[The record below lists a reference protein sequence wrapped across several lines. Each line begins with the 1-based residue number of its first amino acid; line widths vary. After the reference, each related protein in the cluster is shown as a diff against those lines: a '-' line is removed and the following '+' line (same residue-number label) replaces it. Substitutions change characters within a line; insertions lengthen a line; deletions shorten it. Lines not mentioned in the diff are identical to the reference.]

1 MNNLTHCLKDSV
13 AICYNGGAYG
23 TYLEWAL
30 TTLTTPGDICVP
42 FTEIG
47 NSHNFKGNYLRFKN
61 LEQKTISKFPPW
73 VRMHPKTDKNH
84 SLTEN
89 LKKILTY
96 TKQIIY
102 IYPDQDSVLL
112 NINNYFSKVW
122 KNWLAHQFTSYID
135 PNIIYANWP
144 IDRSV
149 PIEQIPIW
157 IQREFLSYYL
167 VPAWHAQVEW
177 NHLAQ
182 WSDNR
187 CLVIL
192 IKDLLYDFEQTIYRI
207 KNFCNIEFVRPVA
220 EMNRSHNIMLSLQ
233 QNTNQDQL
241 CHKIIDCVLSNTL
254 YSWKNEHFPLPS
266 QAWVQWQLRNL
277 GYEIQC
283 HGLDMFPTNS
293 VQLKKIMYIYLK
305 IR

>member
-1 MNNLTHCLKDSV
+1 MNNLTHCLEDSV

-23 TYLEWAL
+23 TYLEWTL
-30 TTLTTPGDICVP
+30 TTLTTPGDICTP

-47 NSHNFKGNYLRFKN
+47 NSHKFKGNTLFFENLDQKKTTFKF
-61 LEQKTISKFPPW
+61 SPW
-73 VRMHPKTDKNH
+73 ARIHPKTNKNH
-84 SLTEN
+84 SLTDN

-102 IYPDQDSVLL
+102 IYPDQDSVVL
-112 NINNYFSKVW
+112 NINNYFSKIW
-122 KNWLAHQFTSYID
+122 ENWWVNQFTSNID
-135 PNIIYANWP
+135 TNVIYANWP
-144 IDRSV
+144 IARSV

-177 NHLAQ
+177 YHLAQ
-182 WSDNR
+182 WSDDR

-192 IKDLLYDFEQTIYRI
+192 IKDLLYDFQQTIYRI
-207 KNFCNIEFVRPVA
+207 KNFCNIEFIRPVA
-220 EMNRSHNIMLSLQ
+220 EMHNCHNKMLSLQ
-233 QNTNQDQL
+233 QNINQDEL
-241 CHKIIDCVLSNTL
+241 CYKIIDHTLSTTP

-283 HGLDMFPTNS
+283 HGLDIFPTDS
-293 VQLKKIMYIYLK
+293 VQLKKLIYK
-305 IR
+305 P